1 MPPKDNLKTILPL
14 IPLKEVVIFP
24 RLSIP
29 LAIGEAKSLKA
40 IEFAMTNGSLAF
52 FVSTKESPPAEIGP
66 GDIYQV
72 GVAAKIVE
80 VVKQPD
86 GIARVLIEGLR
97 RARIAEVLVEDP
109 FIKIKVDYLKDLEAI
124 KNEKVEALMYTV
136 VNEFKEAVNLGAT
149 VPFDVMLVIMN
160 LTDPVQLADLVTVN
174 MDFRATEKQAILE
187 SETSQEKLE
196 KVSQALGRQI
206 KVLRLSRKMQ
216 TETTK
221 EISKME
227 KEMLLREQLKAI
239 EKELGVVSGKS
250 ETMELRD
257 KIEQAGMTDEVKEA
271 ALHELARMEGMPSFS
286 PEISYIRTY
295 LDWLIALPW
304 SKKSESKVD
313 LKKSKQILDEDHW
326 GLEKVK
332 ERVLEYLAVHKL
344 VGKVRGP
351 ILCFSGPPGT
361 GKTSIGRSI
370 AKSLGRQFVRMSLGG
385 VRDEAEIRGHRRTYV
400 GAMPGRIINAIK
412 QAGTRNPVIMLDE
425 IDKLGADQM
434 HGDPSS
440 ALLEALD
447 PEQNFSFRDH
457 YLEVPFDLSDVMFI
471 TTANYL
477 ETIPPALRDRMEV
490 IEYSGYIEDE
500 KYHIADKYLVPK
512 SLTNNGLDPKEVT
525 YTEGALRRIIRE
537 YTMEAGVREL
547 ERKISQVGRK
557 IAKIVATGDS
567 KKKKYTV
574 EPKELEKYL
583 GLPRYHHLEAEKK
596 SDVGVVT
603 GLAWTEA
610 GGDILFI
617 EATKMPGR
625 GNLML
630 TGQLGKVMQESAQ
643 AAHAFVRTNA
653 KALGIK
659 DDFYKNTDIHI
670 HVPAGGIPKD
680 GPSAGVAM
688 ITALVSTLSGKK
700 VRHTIGMTGE
710 ISLHGKVMPIGGVR
724 EKILAAHRAGIRTV
738 LLPKENE
745 KDLEDVPEDV
755 RKQMKILLMEN
766 ASEVLRQVLIK

>member
-1 MPPKDNLKTILPL
+1 MPPKPQELKNILPL

-40 IEFAMTNGSLAF
+40 IEFALANESLAF
-52 FVSTKESPPAEIGP
+52 FVSTKENSPQDITAK
-66 GDIYQV
+66 DIYDL
-72 GVAAKIVE
+72 GVVAKIVE
-80 VVKQPD
+80 VIKQPD
-86 GIARVLIEGLR
+86 GISRVLIEGQK
-97 RARIAEVLVEDP
+97 RARITSVETEEP
-109 FIKIKVDYLKDLEAI
+109 FIKTKIEYLKDLETT
-124 KNEKVEALMYTV
+124 KTEKVEALMYTV
-136 VNEFKEAVNLGAT
+136 VNEFKEAVNMGAT

-160 LTDPVQLADLVTVN
+160 LTDPVQMADLVTVN
-174 MDFRATEKQAILE
+174 MDFKASEKQAILASE
-187 SETSQEKLE
+187 SAEEKLS
-196 KVSQALGRQI
+196 KVSDALGRQI

-239 EKELGVVSGKS
+239 EKELGSTSGKS
-250 ETMELRD
+250 EAMELRD
-257 KIEQAGMTDEVKEA
+257 KIEAAMMPEEVKES

-286 PEISYIRTY
+286 PEISYIKSY
-295 LDWLIALPW
+295 LDWLIIMPW
-304 SKKSESKVD
+304 NKKSESKVD
-313 LKKSKQILDEDHW
+313 LKKAKQVLDEDHW

-344 VGKVRGP
+344 VGKVKGP

-361 GKTSIGRSI
+361 GKTSIGRAI
-370 AKSLGRQFVRMSLGG
+370 AKALGREFVRMSLGG

-500 KYHIADKYLVPK
+500 KYHIAEKYLVPK
-512 SLTNNGLDPKEVT
+512 SLINNGLTTKLVKFTAE
-525 YTEGALRRIIRE
+525 ALRKIIQS
-537 YTMEAGVREL
+537 YTMEAGVRGL
-547 ERKISQVGRK
+547 ERQISQVSRK
-557 IAKIVATGDS
+557 IAKLVAMGEAT
-567 KKKKYTV
+567 KEYVV
-574 EPKELEKYL
+574 EPKNLEKFL
-583 GLPRYHHLEAEKK
+583 GLPRIHHLEAEKK
-596 SDVGVVT
+596 SEVGMVT

-610 GGDILFI
+610 GGEILFI
-617 EATKMPGR
+617 EASRMPGK
-625 GNLML
+625 GSLTL

-643 AAHAFVRTNA
+643 AAFSYVRA
-653 KALGIK
+653 KAKELGVAP
-659 DDFYKNTDIHI
+659 DFYKNTDIHI

-688 ITALVSTLSGKK
+688 ITSLVSALTGQK

-710 ISLHGKVMPIGGVR
+710 ISLRGNVMPIGGVR

-738 LLPKENE
+738 ILPEEN
-745 KDLEDVPEDV
+745 KRDLQDVPANVLKDMKVIFAKQIGDV
-755 RKQMKILLMEN
+755 LK
-766 ASEVLRQVLIK
+766 QVLVK

>member
-1 MPPKDNLKTILPL
+1 MAIKNQELKNILPL

-40 IEFAMTNGSLAF
+40 IDFALANDSLAF
-52 FVSTKESPPAEIGP
+52 FVSTKENSPQ
-66 GDIYQV
+66 DITLKDVYEL
-72 GVAAKIVE
+72 GVVAKIVE
-80 VVKQPD
+80 VIKQPD
-86 GIARVLIEGLR
+86 GISRVLIEGQK
-97 RARIAEVLVEDP
+97 RAKFTETIMEDP
-109 FIKIKVDYLKDLEAI
+109 FWKVKVDYVADLEAI
-124 KNEKVEALMYTV
+124 KTEKVEALMYSV
-136 VNEFKEAVNLGAT
+136 VNEFKEAANLGAT

-174 MDFRATEKQAILE
+174 MDFKAAEKQAILASE
-187 SETSQEKLE
+187 SAEEKLS
-196 KVSQALGRQI
+196 KVSDALGRQI

-227 KEMLLREQLKAI
+227 KEMMLREQLKAI
-239 EKELGVVSGKS
+239 EKELGATSGKS
-250 ETMELRD
+250 EAMELRD
-257 KIEQAGMTDEVKEA
+257 KIEAAEMPPEAKEA
-271 ALHELARMEGMPSFS
+271 AMHELSRMEGMPSFS

-295 LDWLIALPW
+295 LDWLIAMPW
-304 SKKSESKVD
+304 NKKSESKID
-313 LKKSKQILDEDHW
+313 LKKAKQVLDEDHW

-344 VGKVRGP
+344 VGKVKGP

-361 GKTSIGRSI
+361 GKTSIGRAI
-370 AKSLGRQFVRMSLGG
+370 AKALGREFVRMSLGG
-385 VRDEAEIRGHRRTYV
+385 IRDEAEIRGHRRTYV

-500 KYHIADKYLVPK
+500 KYHIAEKYLVPK
-512 SLTNNGLDPKEVT
+512 SLTNNGLTTKMVKFTPE
-525 YTEGALRRIIRE
+525 ALRKIIQS
-537 YTMEAGVREL
+537 YTMEAGVRGL
-547 ERKISQVGRK
+547 ERQISQVARK
-557 IAKIVATGDS
+557 IAKLVAMGDA
-567 KKKKYTV
+567 KKEYTV
-574 EPKELEKYL
+574 EPKNLETYL
-583 GLPRYHHLEAEKK
+583 GLPRVHHQEAEKK
-596 SDVGVVT
+596 SEVGMVT

-610 GGDILFI
+610 GGEILTI
-617 EATKMPGR
+617 EASRMPGK
-625 GNLML
+625 GMLTL

-643 AAHAFVRTNA
+643 AAFSYVRA
-653 KALGIK
+653 KAKELGVAP
-659 DDFYKNTDIHI
+659 DFYKNTDIHI
-670 HVPAGGIPKD
+670 HVPAGGVPKD

-688 ITALVSTLSGKK
+688 ITSLVSALTGKK

-710 ISLHGKVMPIGGVR
+710 ISLRGNVMPIGGVR

-738 LLPKENE
+738 ILPEDNKR
-745 KDLEDVPEDV
+745 DLQDVPANVLKE
-755 RKQMKILLMEN
+755 MKIIFAKEVG
-766 ASEVLRQVLIK
+766 EVLRQVLVK